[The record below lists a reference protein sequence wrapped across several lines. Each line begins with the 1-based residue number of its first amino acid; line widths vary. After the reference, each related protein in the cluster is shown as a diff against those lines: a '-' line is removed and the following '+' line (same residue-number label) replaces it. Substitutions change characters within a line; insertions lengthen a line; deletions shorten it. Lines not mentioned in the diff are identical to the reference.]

1 MNDQSKQIA
10 HTIKRLPIYS
20 KLIYKL
26 YKEPNTTKMQKAQL
40 LTVFGYLISPVE
52 LVPGI
57 IPVAWQ
63 LDDIIIALLV
73 LRRVLKSCDED
84 FAKNLLGMYNLS
96 FETLDE
102 DIKLSKTMA
111 KNILVGT
118 VKFLGHG
125 MMFTSKTI
133 YKTGKWIFEKYKNE

>member
-26 YKEPNTTKMQKAQL
+26 YKEPNITKIQKAQL
-40 LTVFGYLISPVE
+40 LSVFGYLISPVE

-57 IPVAWQ
+57 IPVAGQ
-63 LDDIIIALLV
+63 LDDIIIALSV

-84 FAKNLLGMYNLS
+84 FAKNFLGLYNLS
-96 FETLDE
+96 SEILDE
-102 DIKLSKTMA
+102 DIKLSKTLA
-111 KNILVGT
+111 KNILIGT
-118 VKFLGHG
+118 VKLLGHG
-125 MMFTSKTI
+125 MMFTGKTI
-133 YKTGKWIFEKYKNE
+133 YKTGKWIFQKDKNE